1 MILYDVT
8 LRGASMSELDDAII
22 IRDIVEMPPTEDRL
36 DSKRALHAGTRV
48 ISVIR
53 RTLPVKIVF
62 VIREYDSTK
71 RAAIMDK
78 IAEWVGTG
86 GAMTISTRPGK
97 KLVVKP
103 EKMPRLNS
111 SLKWT
116 DDLELTLTAYEQPYW
131 EDTTS
136 TRATCTANWAEMYQQ
151 YFAAQVIEPTGNLSK
166 VPATFSVVN
175 TGENGEILTHL
186 KIIADE
192 TFFEFEGLSV
202 GAGMLVS
209 YVVAGYDENDVLSIR
224 DIMANTSLLA
234 NRTAESSDDLL
245 VRCGT
250 ANQLYVYAD
259 APCQVIVSARG
270 RWL

>member
-22 IRDIVEMPPTEDRL
+22 IRDIEEMPPTEDRL

-48 ISVIR
+48 TSIVR

-78 IAEWVGTG
+78 IAEWVGAG
-86 GAMTISTRPGK
+86 GEMTVSTRPGK
-97 KLVVKP
+97 RLFVKP
-103 EKMPRLNS
+103 EKTPRLGS

-116 DDLELTLTAYEQPYW
+116 EDLELTLTAYEQPFW
-131 EDTTS
+131 EDVDMVS
-136 TRATCTANWAEMYQQ
+136 VSATAAWSDSHQMYYAAN
-151 YFAAQVIEPTGNLSK
+151 VIAPTGNVDK
-166 VPATFSVVN
+166 VPLTLTVVN
-175 TGENGEILTHL
+175 NGDDVLTHL
-186 KIIADE
+186 KIVAGD
-192 TFFEFEGLSV
+192 TFFEFENLAVESGLIFGFV
-202 GAGMLVS
+202 QVE
-209 YVVAGYDENDVLSIR
+209 YDENDVLSIE
-224 DIMANTSLLA
+224 DIMAGVSLMA

-245 VRCGT
+245 VTPGKD
-250 ANQLYVYAD
+250 NQLHVYAD
-259 APCQVIVSARG
+259 MPCKVQFNVRG